1 MGDVAFGC
9 FALAKTQG
17 KSPAEIAKD
26 LAAKL
31 KTDETV
37 ASFEAA
43 GPYVN
48 IRFQTGMIVHRILG
62 DIDAMEADFGK
73 TEGGKGKEV
82 LFEGANPNTHKEIHV
97 GHLRHLIL
105 GVALH
110 RILNMAGWKVIPIS
124 YHGDVGAHVSKGL
137 WFFVRAHAHL
147 VPRPKQKKGEAVVSD
162 EAWVEYV
169 LAHFD
174 ATMVR
179 QVLDS
184 IPKDRHTGAELGRLY
199 KESTRLLTE
208 HPEYKDQ
215 ISEVQR
221 ALESYAP
228 GWTELWRET
237 RRWSVD
243 EMSAVFQ
250 ELGVSTERQ
259 YFESEVMDAGQRIV
273 DDLLSKGVARMS
285 EGAVIVDLEDQKL
298 GVFLIRKSDGTSLYA
313 TKDLELAY
321 LKAREYPGAD
331 RSILLVDARQSHYFR
346 QLFATLKLMG
356 YRVPMEHISYEF
368 LTLKTGAMSSREGNI
383 VTWQS
388 FRDEVMNYARV
399 ETRNRHPEWPE
410 GRVEHTAWC
419 LAMGGIK
426 YGLLKQDS
434 DKVFVFDLERALSFD
449 GDTGPYIQYAAT
461 RLRGILKKA
470 GVVSMDGTVKD
481 EVAHADL
488 TVLSEEA
495 DKRLALHL
503 AALPQAIERAA
514 AELRPTVLAQ
524 WCLLMSHRITEFYR
538 DATVIDAP
546 PPIRL
551 ARLRLVS
558 ATSNLLTSS
567 LELLGIPVPEEM

>member
-1 MGDVAFGC
+1 M
-9 FALAKTQG
+9 T
-17 KSPAEIAKD
+17 
-26 LAAKL
+26 
-31 KTDETV
+31 
-37 ASFEAA
+37 
-43 GPYVN
+43 
-48 IRFQTGMIVHRILG
+48 
-62 DIDAMEADFGK
+62 
-73 TEGGKGKEV
+73 
-82 LFEGANPNTHKEIHV
+82 
-97 GHLRHLIL
+97 
-105 GVALH
+105 
-110 RILNMAGWKVIPIS
+110 GWKVVPAS

-137 WFFVRAHAHL
+137 WAFVRAHASSI
-147 VPRPKQKKGEAVVSD
+147 PQPKRKKGEEPLVA
-162 EAWVEYV
+162 EAWVDYV
-169 LAHFD
+169 LTHLD

-179 QVLDS
+179 QMLDA
-184 IPKDRHTGAELGRLY
+184 IPKDQHTGAELGRFY
-199 KESTRLLTE
+199 SDSTRLLTE

-215 ISEVQR
+215 VSEVQR
-221 ALESYAP
+221 SLESYAP

-237 RRWSVD
+237 RRWSID
-243 EMSAVFQ
+243 EMAVVFQ
-250 ELGVSTERQ
+250 ELGVSIERQ
-259 YFESEVMDAGQRIV
+259 YFESEVVDAGQRIV
-273 DDLLSKGVARMS
+273 DDLLAKGVARVS

-321 LKAREYPGAD
+321 LKAREYAGAD
-331 RSILLVDARQSHYFR
+331 RSIILVDARQSHYFR

-356 YRVPMEHISYEF
+356 YSVSSEHVSYEF
-368 LTLKTGAMSSREGNI
+368 LTLKSGAMSSREGNI

-388 FRDEVMNYARV
+388 FRDEVMNYARA

-434 DKVFVFDLERALSFD
+434 DKIFVFDLERALSFD

-470 GVVSMDGTVKD
+470 GVISMDGKLKD
-481 EVAHADL
+481 DVVHADM

-503 AALPQAIERAA
+503 AALPQAIERSA
-514 AELRPTVLAQ
+514 AELRPTILAQ

-538 DATVIDAP
+538 DAAVIDAP

-551 ARLRLVS
+551 ARLRLVA